1 MTSSLSS
8 SNQKVAVVTGS
19 SSGIGFETSL
29 TLARSGF
36 LTYATMRN
44 LGKGARIKSTKEG
57 LPIRV
62 AQLDVT
68 EEINKRCGTF
78 DNI

>member
-1 MTSSLSS
+1 MASSLSS

-44 LGKGARIKSTKEG
+44 LGKGATIKSVAAKEG
-57 LPIRV
+57 LPIHV
-62 AQLDVT
+62 VQPHANKL
-68 EEINKRCGTF
+68 EECHASLS
-78 DNI
+78 

>member
-1 MTSSLSS
+1 MTSSLFSS
-8 SNQKVAVVTGS
+8 DQKVAIVTGR

-44 LGKGARIKSTKEG
+44 LGKGATIKSVAAKEG
-57 LPIRV
+57 LPIHV
-62 AQLDVT
+62 VSLTQNKL
-68 EEINKRCGTF
+68 EECHASLS
-78 DNI
+78 